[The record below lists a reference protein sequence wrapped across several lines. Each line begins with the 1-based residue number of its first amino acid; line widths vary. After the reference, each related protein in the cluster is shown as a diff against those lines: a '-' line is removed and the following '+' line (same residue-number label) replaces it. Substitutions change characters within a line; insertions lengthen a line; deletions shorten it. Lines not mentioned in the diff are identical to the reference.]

1 MGYCNCKHF
10 CKAGFQVVGG
20 SKYQQLLAVIE
31 ELGKDIRPTYTGNK
45 ICAERLKRSIAH
57 SRILVRWGALISLDL
72 PQNPAFVLSTQFN
85 VLVSTYQ
92 LEGACSRIGSIYILS
107 HDLDIIRCIVAPAGV
122 FRFELLD
129 SDVVIAA
136 VTDGSLFITTFNG

>member
-1 MGYCNCKHF
+1 M
-10 CKAGFQVVGG
+10 FQN
-20 SKYQQLLAVIE
+20 S
-31 ELGKDIRPTYTGNK
+31 
-45 ICAERLKRSIAH
+45 
-57 SRILVRWGALISLDL
+57 VRL

-92 LEGACSRIGSIYILS
+92 LEEACSRVGSIYILS